1 MNLQAEIKKLID
13 SGEKPQRAVAIAYSM
28 QLKKAKLGTTVGQD
42 PNANYYDNNAPYF
55 SNKRSGASDGYFFGA
70 KSKAEEQA
78 RFYEAI
84 YNQDYSGVPS
94 DSMLANDTKHQ
105 DVKIYNEFQA
115 QPQQGVQ
122 LDLSDNES
130 TATNMDIY
138 KNPEQ
143 LQRMQRNKVYNTA
156 TNNYDENG
164 NAINTDDYTNK
175 DYYSKLNIYN
185 PYGGIGLD
193 QSLFYAGQGFGNK
206 KLGQAALGTG
216 LSFLKGARGFLS
228 GYSSGKASRES
239 AESSYQQQFKPNTN
253 PVYLSQEGGTISN
266 AEEMTGAYLTE
277 TEEAPTVELEK
288 DEFTLNSQTGEIQ
301 KVVGEKHTNG
311 GVKSDLP
318 AGSQVLSNYT
328 KIGAKTAKELKEMF
342 DISIKPKDTFAKV
355 MDKIDAKIGYK
366 ETIEEETEYL
376 KTLEKQQTLDT
387 NDATKKLNEQHLAK
401 ELKENEDKKAELE
414 DKRIEA
420 FQSLFEIQESRP
432 KKGDGTEVLKK
443 EGGNVY
449 DPNVLNLAKQYNLSP
464 DRVIELME
472 EGGRV
477 PMYQEAGTTP
487 TESDLYGDEY
497 ENELINKYGAKQ
509 FTREGYSQGVPAQ
522 QPTAEAQQAPVV
534 EAPVAEEKVANFDP
548 NSARDTWVAKTGM
561 DWSEAKRLGYT
572 DGSAKDN
579 KKLLSEL
586 NDSRFK
592 KEYLRT
598 EPFKKITK
606 QEAKKI
612 VPEETNKGTNKVSKS
627 QDQRIKKLLD
637 NSKNYRGNATV
648 SKKEEKD
655 FGDYIEQTTEYLG
668 NPGQALSH
676 LMKYGDLPAKGFSKN
691 GRTDGF
697 DNILGRINPAKW
709 FNAGFNALD
718 AAENEDYGTAGE
730 EALNALGALSK
741 LKYVK
746 YTPFNKALPPSRQTV
761 QAIGEG
767 AKRLNAPSRMRIRQE
782 GGQTQE
788 QQPDQMQQVTQMIA
802 QALQQGTPPEQVA
815 QQLISMGIPS
825 DQVMQLIQAVAQQ
838 MQGQFPQEEQ
848 MEGQMSNP
856 QEEAQ
861 EPQMRDGGRLP
872 MYQEGSGIKA
882 INEYLSQWEDKPT
895 YKYGDVQA
903 TANRFRPFFDKYGI
917 EYTADDLNSLEKID
931 KLSGQLQTKLIEKHP
946 ELAEDYGEKIEPTR
960 QGLQWLV
967 DNKAINPSDY
977 GLKLQNGKVSVG
989 SYGNLSDVQQKKLQ
1003 IDVQALEGQKKKEFA
1018 KTNYNDNQAFFRTLD
1033 AKDIEFTNKAEY
1045 DQYIKDNEKNKV
1057 GDFFRTDKTGAY
1069 IKPILKET
1077 PEVLPT
1083 DIEIDPT
1090 TNQPVRGKDLG
1101 AKTVMADLP
1110 QDLLLPPGSLA
1121 NLYKGEVRFGEFDP
1135 TKMSAEAQNVE
1146 AERQRQ
1152 TAAKELYFLNP
1163 QQRAAL
1169 MASGLGQ
1176 TQMATNQAI
1185 GQAEMFNAQQKQQV
1199 DQFNLQNNMKEDLTN
1214 IELNKDFERRNL
1226 AGQGIYE
1233 NNMRGFYNNFNAIER
1248 QNFADVRDLNLANAA
1263 FDKYQTDGSNIMF
1276 MPSDTVLNSQGTM
1289 KGLTQEQYDKMTDAQ
1304 KQAFLANA
1312 VYAPKKNA

>member
-28 QLKKAKLGTTVGQD
+28 QLKKAQLGTTVEQD

-84 YNQDYSGVPS
+84 YNQDYSGVPSDSMLANDTKHQDYSGVPS

-164 NAINTDDYTNK
+164 NAINTDDYSNK

-193 QSLFYAGQGFGNK
+193 QAIRYGGEGFGNK
-206 KLGQAALGTG
+206 KPGQAALGTG
-216 LSFLKGARGFLS
+216 LSLLKGARGFLS
-228 GYSSGKASRES
+228 GYSSAKASRES
-239 AESSYQQQFKPNTN
+239 AESSYKQQFRPNTN

-342 DISIKPKDTFAKV
+342 DISVKPKDTFAKV

-401 ELKENEDKKAELE
+401 ELKENEEKKSELE
-414 DKRIEA
+414 DKRVEA
-420 FQSLFEIQESRP
+420 FQTLFQEQESRP

-464 DRVIELME
+464 DRVIELMQQ
-472 EGGRV
+472 GGRV

-522 QPTAEAQQAPVV
+522 QPTAEAQQAPV
-534 EAPVAEEKVANFDP
+534 AEEKVANFDP

-561 DWSEAKRLGYT
+561 DWSEAKRL
-572 DGSAKDN
+572 
-579 KKLLSEL
+579 
-586 NDSRFK
+586 
-592 KEYLRT
+592 
-598 EPFKKITK
+598 
-606 QEAKKI
+606 
-612 VPEETNKGTNKVSKS
+612 
-627 QDQRIKKLLD
+627 
-637 NSKNYRGNATV
+637 
-648 SKKEEKD
+648 
-655 FGDYIEQTTEYLG
+655 
-668 NPGQALSH
+668 
-676 LMKYGDLPAKGFSKN
+676 
-691 GRTDGF
+691 
-697 DNILGRINPAKW
+697 
-709 FNAGFNALD
+709 
-718 AAENEDYGTAGE
+718 
-730 EALNALGALSK
+730 
-741 LKYVK
+741 
-746 YTPFNKALPPSRQTV
+746 
-761 QAIGEG
+761 
-767 AKRLNAPSRMRIRQE
+767 NAPSRMRIRQE
-782 GGQTQE
+782 GGVQNEEVNGHLYSLKNGADPRQVVAYLIESGMSQE
-788 QQPDQMQQVTQMIA
+788 EA
-802 QALQQGTPPEQVA
+802 S
-815 QQLISMGIPS
+815 QLVQST
-825 DQVMQLIQAVAQQ
+825 LQQ

-861 EPQMRDGGRLP
+861 EPQMKEGGKLP
-872 MYQEGSGIKA
+872 VYQEGTG
-882 INEYLSQWEDKPT
+882 
-895 YKYGDVQA
+895 
-903 TANRFRPFFDKYGI
+903 
-917 EYTADDLNSLEKID
+917 YTFSTRTTPKLE
-931 KLSGQLQTKLIEKHP
+931 GYETE
-946 ELAEDYGEKIEPTR
+946 G
-960 QGLQWLV
+960 
-967 DNKAINPSDY
+967 
-977 GLKLQNGKVSVG
+977 VSILDQD
-989 SYGNLSDVQQKKLQ
+989 SLSDVELMQSYTGKGYGAKMADVEKTMDIHKWYFDTDEKKKAFREAVLKKGEQPEVRMFQEAYNNEIENRAIRAGVPEQDVKKIVQDVGFSKEGVKKL
-1003 IDVQALEGQKKKEFA
+1003 DGLFGAFTSTRPLYNFSKKDGK
-1018 KTNYNDNQAFFRTLD
+1018 
-1033 AKDIEFTNKAEY
+1033 IE
-1045 DQYIKDNEKNKV
+1045 V
-1057 GDFFRTDKTGAY
+1057 
-1069 IKPILKET
+1069 T
-1077 PEVLPT
+1077 PTEV
-1083 DIEIDPT
+1083 DPT

-1101 AKTVMADLP
+1101 AKTVMANLP
-1110 QDLLLPPGSLA
+1110 QDLLLPPSSLA
-1121 NLYKGEVRFGEFDP
+1121 RLYKGEVRFGELDP
-1135 TKMSAEAQNVE
+1135 TKMSAKAQNVE

-1214 IELNKDFERRNL
+1214 IELNQDFERRNL
-1226 AGQGIYE
+1226 AGQGKYE
-1233 NNMRGFYNNFNAIER
+1233 ANMRGFYNNFNAIQR

-1289 KGLTQEQYDKMTDAQ
+1289 KGITKEQYDKMTDAQ

>member
-28 QLKKAKLGTTVGQD
+28 QLKKAQLGTTVGQD
-42 PNANYYDNNAPYF
+42 PNYNYYANNSPYF
-55 SNKRSGASDGYFFGA
+55 
-70 KSKAEEQA
+70 
-78 RFYEAI
+78 AI
-84 YNQDYSGVPS
+84 DRTDFNRPDQTAYNS
-94 DSMLANDTKHQ
+94 
-105 DVKIYNEFQA
+105 FQA

-122 LDLSDNES
+122 LDLNNTES
-130 TATNMDIY
+130 MATNMDIY
-138 KNPEQ
+138 QNGEQ
-143 LQRMQRNKVYNTA
+143 LQRMQQNKVYNTA

-164 NAINTDDYTNK
+164 NAINTDDYSNK

-206 KLGQAALGTG
+206 KPGQAALGTG
-216 LSFLKGARGFLS
+216 LSLLKGARGFLS

-239 AESSYQQQFKPNTN
+239 AESSYAQQFKPNTN
-253 PVYLSQEGGTISN
+253 PVYYQEGGQFFGQETIFPIRKIEPSTDEQGVAGYTYYQGKLPTDAGYDPSLHKLFFSEEEHKSKQKPGSQDLYEPN
-266 AEEMTGAYLTE
+266 LINYLNKTDGKVNVRVKQEGGSISVAEAMTGAYLTE

-342 DISIKPKDTFAKV
+342 DISVKPKDTFAKV

-387 NDATKKLNEQHLAK
+387 NDTTKKLNEQHLAK
-401 ELKENEDKKAELE
+401 ELKENEEKKSELE

-420 FQSLFEIQESRP
+420 FQTLFQEQESRP

-464 DRVIELME
+464 DRVIELM
-472 EGGRV
+472 
-477 PMYQEAGTTP
+477 
-487 TESDLYGDEY
+487 
-497 ENELINKYGAKQ
+497 
-509 FTREGYSQGVPAQ
+509 
-522 QPTAEAQQAPVV
+522 
-534 EAPVAEEKVANFDP
+534 
-548 NSARDTWVAKTGM
+548 
-561 DWSEAKRLGYT
+561 
-572 DGSAKDN
+572 
-579 KKLLSEL
+579 
-586 NDSRFK
+586 
-592 KEYLRT
+592 
-598 EPFKKITK
+598 
-606 QEAKKI
+606 
-612 VPEETNKGTNKVSKS
+612 
-627 QDQRIKKLLD
+627 
-637 NSKNYRGNATV
+637 
-648 SKKEEKD
+648 
-655 FGDYIEQTTEYLG
+655 
-668 NPGQALSH
+668 
-676 LMKYGDLPAKGFSKN
+676 
-691 GRTDGF
+691 
-697 DNILGRINPAKW
+697 
-709 FNAGFNALD
+709 
-718 AAENEDYGTAGE
+718 
-730 EALNALGALSK
+730 
-741 LKYVK
+741 
-746 YTPFNKALPPSRQTV
+746 
-761 QAIGEG
+761 
-767 AKRLNAPSRMRIRQE
+767 QE

-788 QQPDQMQQVTQMIA
+788 QQPDQMEQVTQMIA

-838 MQGQFPQEEQ
+838 MQGQSPQEEVP
-848 MEGQMSNP
+848 M
-856 QEEAQ
+856 AQ
-861 EPQMRDGGRLP
+861 EGG
-872 MYQEGSGIKA
+872 GIKA

-977 GLKLQNGKVSVG
+977 GLKLQNGKVPVG

-1057 GDFFRTDKTGAY
+1057 GDFYRTDKTGAY

-1077 PEVLPT
+1077 PEVLPANVEAT
-1083 DIEIDPT
+1083 PT
-1090 TNQPVRGKDLG
+1090 ETNQPVKGKDLG
-1101 AKTVMADLP
+1101 AKTVMANLP
-1110 QDLLLPPGSLA
+1110 QDLLLPPSSLA
-1121 NLYKGEVRFGEFDP
+1121 NLYKGEVRFGELDP
-1135 TKMSAEAQNVE
+1135 IKMSAEAQNVE

-1233 NNMRGFYNNFNAIER
+1233 ANLRGFYNNMNAINR

-1263 FDKYQTDGSNIMF
+1263 FDKYQTDGSSIMF

-1289 KGLTQEQYDKMTDAQ
+1289 KGLTQEQYNKMTDAQ
-1304 KQAFLANA
+1304 KQAYKAMTI
-1312 VYAPKKNA
+1312 KNG

>member
-13 SGEKPQRAVAIAYSM
+13 SGENPKRAVAIAYSM

-78 RFYEAI
+78 RFYEAT
-84 YNQDYSGVPS
+84 YNQDYS
-94 DSMLANDTKHQ
+94 
-105 DVKIYNEFQA
+105 
-115 QPQQGVQ
+115 GVQ

-193 QSLFYAGQGFGNK
+193 QAIRYAGEGFGNEK
-206 KLGQAALGTG
+206 PGQAALGTG
-216 LSFLKGARGFLS
+216 LSLLKGARGFLS
-228 GYSSGKASRES
+228 GYSSAKASRES
-239 AESSYQQQFKPNTN
+239 AESSYAQQFKPNTN

-342 DISIKPKDTFAKV
+342 DISVKPTDTFAKV

-366 ETIEEETEYL
+366 EIIEEETEYL

-401 ELKENEDKKAELE
+401 ELKEIEDKKAELE

-420 FQSLFEIQESRP
+420 FQILFEIQESRP

-464 DRVIELME
+464 DRVIELMQQ
-472 EGGRV
+472 GGRV

-534 EAPVAEEKVANFDP
+534 EAAVAEEKVANFDP

-838 MQGQFPQEEQ
+838 IQGQA
-848 MEGQMSNP
+848 P
-856 QEEAQ
+856 QEEAMMK
-861 EPQMRDGGRLP
+861 EGGELP
-872 MYQEGSGIKA
+872 MYQEGTG
-882 INEYLSQWEDKPT
+882 
-895 YKYGDVQA
+895 
-903 TANRFRPFFDKYGI
+903 
-917 EYTADDLNSLEKID
+917 YTFSTRTTPKLE
-931 KLSGQLQTKLIEKHP
+931 GYETE
-946 ELAEDYGEKIEPTR
+946 G
-960 QGLQWLV
+960 
-967 DNKAINPSDY
+967 
-977 GLKLQNGKVSVG
+977 VSILDQDT
-989 SYGNLSDVQQKKLQ
+989 LSDVELIQPYTGKGYGAKMADVEKTMNIHKWYFDTDEKKNAFREAVAKEGEQPEVKKFQEAYNNEVENRAIRAGVPEQDVKKIVQDVGFSSEGVKKL
-1003 IDVQALEGQKKKEFA
+1003 DGLFGAFTSTRPLYNFSKKDGK
-1018 KTNYNDNQAFFRTLD
+1018 
-1033 AKDIEFTNKAEY
+1033 IEA
-1045 DQYIKDNEKNKV
+1045 
-1057 GDFFRTDKTGAY
+1057 
-1069 IKPILKET
+1069 T
-1077 PEVLPT
+1077 PT
-1083 DIEIDPT
+1083 EIDPT

-1152 TAAKELYFLNP
+1152 TASKELYFLNP

-1233 NNMRGFYNNFNAIER
+1233 ANLRGFYNNMNAINR
-1248 QNFADVRDLNLANAA
+1248 QNFADVRDLNLANAF
-1263 FDKYQTDGSNIMF
+1263 FDKYQTDGSNMMF

-1289 KGLTQEQYDKMTDAQ
+1289 KGITKEQYDKMTDAQ

-1312 VYAPKKNA
+1312 VYAPIKNG